1 MGETFAERIK
11 KLRQEN
17 NWDQSELAERL
28 GLAKSTVAMWE
39 IGRRFP
45 SKNVYEK
52 LADLFNVD
60 MDYLF
65 CKTDVRKQ
73 VHYDEDGEAHY
84 YLNPETA
91 RIAQEIFENS
101 EMRALFDAASDIAPE
116 NLQLVYQMVLA
127 LKKKENGEDL

>member
-1 MGETFAERIK
+1 MYEKYLKLLEEKGVRNSEVSKATGIPQSTFSDWK
-11 KLRQEN
+11 K
-17 NWDQSELAERL
+17 
-28 GLAKSTVAMWE
+28 
-39 IGRRFP
+39 GRSVP
-45 SKNVYEK
+45 KMEKLVK
-52 LADLFNVD
+52 LADYFGVNVS
-60 MDYLF
+60 YF
-65 CKTDVRKQ
+65 T
-73 VHYDEDGEAHY
+73 GEENDRSETAY